1 MLTLHRFFLTL
12 FLLSCTLFAVA
23 QEEEELP
30 EVQGTPEAVSM
41 SIQVGKV
48 KYGTDSIPSII
59 FPKLPKYG
67 KMKFKNEREQIRYTR
82 LVKNVKML
90 LPLAKLAKYTVIET
104 YEYMQTLPQS
114 ERQAYVSKVESG
126 LKKQYGDR
134 IRRMSRSQGRL
145 FIKLIDRE
153 CNQTGYDIAQ
163 AFIGSFKANV
173 YQGVAWVFGQ
183 SLAKKYD
190 PEGEDKMTERIV
202 RQVEAGLL

>member
-12 FLLSCTLFAVA
+12 FLLSCTLSAVA

-41 SIQVGKV
+41 SVQVGKV

-126 LKKQYGDR
+126 LKKQYGDL